1 MIIIYFP
8 KTLGGVSFEKDEVE
22 PRGEA
27 SPLQMNN
34 VKVLE

>member
-1 MIIIYFP
+1 VWR
-8 KTLGGVSFEKDEVE
+8 KLGFEKDEVE

>member
-1 MIIIYFP
+1 VWR
-8 KTLGGVSFEKDEVE
+8 KLGFEKGKVE